1 MNFNYFGQG
10 MVPNQYAQT
19 PKMANW
25 LPADKL
31 AMLKKNLNQFK
42 LSVTEEEMFKGQC
55 NHIDPQTGISA
66 LIPDQDGSG
75 GCTCSQ
81 CGTHFTARNFSTEE
95 VQGIVQNTLD
105 LLNTI
110 KIMYLSLDPA
120 HALEYFQIV
129 PFIEKI
135 PQLYTI
141 AVNDFKKYE
150 GVDLDELKR
159 KAQELDQIEEA
170 NKSELEKANERANSL
185 QAELES
191 LKKANEVRAMREK
204 VASETGVP
212 MNLLTA
218 ETEEECTEQ
227 ANAIKAF
234 AIPTS
239 YPSVKD
245 GGEVQNIGK
254 VSTKQQF
261 AEWANKAFG

>member
-1 MNFNYFGQG
+1 MNETVKQE
-10 MVPNQYAQT
+10 A
-19 PKMANW
+19 
-25 LPADKL
+25 
-31 AMLKKNLNQFK
+31 
-42 LSVTEEEMFKGQC
+42 TEEEIK
-55 NHIDPQTGISA
+55 T
-66 LIPDQDGSG
+66 
-75 GCTCSQ
+75 
-81 CGTHFTARNFSTEE
+81 FTQEE
-95 VQGIVQNTLD
+95 VNGIVNERL
-105 LLNTI
+105 
-110 KIMYLSLDPA
+110 A
-120 HALEYFQIV
+120 RER
-129 PFIEKI
+129 
-135 PQLYTI
+135 
-141 AVNDFKKYE
+141 KKYE